1 VAYKPE
7 VHNGQLINSLSVA
20 LRYGSSSL
28 SDIPQLVKRIL
39 QDEMWRSFVIE
50 PTGQHAENRTFAEF
64 VTRKPLDGLG
74 SDVKTIQRMC
84 ADDTETLDLIDRAS
98 KEEAKH
104 GGDRKSVGVKGMNH
118 SLDATI
124 RDRSSQHLRR
134 LRKDFPDLHKR
145 VLKNELSVSQA
156 AIEAGI
162 YPKRISISVVSPK
175 SAAGTIINAV
185 DDDYIHRLIE
195 ELQARR

>member
-1 VAYKPE
+1 MPFAPE
-7 VHNGQLINSLSVA
+7 VYNGQLISSLSSA

-28 SDIPQLVKRIL
+28 SDVPKLVKRVL

-50 PTGQHAENRTFAEF
+50 QTGVVAENRSFAEF
-64 VTRKPLDGLG
+64 VTRKPLEGLG

-84 ADDTETLDLIDRAS
+84 SDDAETLDLIDRAL

-104 GGDRKSVGVKGMNH
+104 GGDRKSVSVKGMIH
-118 SLDATI
+118 SLDATT

-175 SAAGTIINAV
+175 SAAGTILNAV